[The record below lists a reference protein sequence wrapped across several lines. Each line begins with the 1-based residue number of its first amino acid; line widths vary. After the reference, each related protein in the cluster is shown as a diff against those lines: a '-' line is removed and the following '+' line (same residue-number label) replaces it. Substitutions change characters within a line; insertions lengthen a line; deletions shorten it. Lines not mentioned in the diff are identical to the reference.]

1 MTVVQVLGAVA
12 AVVASLGVIHKG
24 LLLPAYRWAN
34 RLEKT
39 MLFVEEQMKPNHGS
53 SLRDS
58 LDRIENRLTL
68 VETYITK
75 PD

>member
-1 MTVVQVLGAVA
+1 MTAIQVLGMVA
-12 AVVASLGVIHKG
+12 AAVASLGVIHRG
-24 LLLPAYRWAN
+24 LLLPVYRWA
-34 RLEKT
+34 RRIERA
-39 MLFVEEQMKPNHGS
+39 MGFVEEQMKPNSGS

>member
-1 MTVVQVLGAVA
+1 VTAIQILGMVA
-12 AVVASLGVIHKG
+12 AAVASLGVIHRG
-24 LLLPAYRWAN
+24 LLLPMYRWAK
-34 RLEKT
+34 RIEKA
-39 MLFVEEQMKPNHGS
+39 MGFVEEQMKPNSGS

-75 PD
+75 TD

>member
-1 MTVVQVLGAVA
+1 VSPVDWLGMVA
-12 AVVASLGVIHKG
+12 GAIVSIGIIHKAVIY
-24 LLLPAYRWAN
+24 PVYKWAR

-39 MLFVEEQMKPNHGS
+39 MSFVEEQMKPNHGS

-68 VETYITK
+68 VEAYITN
-75 PD
+75 PE

>member
-1 MTVVQVLGAVA
+1 MTVIQILGMVA
-12 AVVASLGVIHKG
+12 AGVASLGVIHRG
-24 LLLPAYRWAN
+24 LLLPMYRWAK
-34 RLEKT
+34 RIEKA
-39 MLFVEEQMKPNHGS
+39 MGFVEEQMKPNHGS

>member
-1 MTVVQVLGAVA
+1 VTVIQILGMVA
-12 AVVASLGVIHKG
+12 AGVASLGVIHRG
-24 LLLPAYRWAN
+24 LLLPMYRWAK
-34 RLEKT
+34 RIEKA
-39 MLFVEEQMKPNHGS
+39 MGFVEEQMKPNHGS

>member
-1 MTVVQVLGAVA
+1 VTAVQVLGAVA
-12 AVVASLGVIHKG
+12 AVVASCGVIYRG
-24 LLLPAYRWAN
+24 LLLPVHRWAN

-39 MLFVEEQMKPNHGS
+39 MGFVEEQMKPNSGS

>member
-1 MTVVQVLGAVA
+1 MVA
-12 AVVASLGVIHKG
+12 AAVASLGVIHRG
-24 LLLPAYRWAN
+24 LLLPAYRWAK
-34 RLEKT
+34 RIEKD
-39 MLFVEEQMKPNHGS
+39 MRFVEEQMRPNSGS

>member
-1 MTVVQVLGAVA
+1 VTAIQVLGAIA
-12 AVVASLGVIHKG
+12 AVVASCGVIYRG
-24 LLLPAYRWAN
+24 FLLPVHRWAN

-39 MLFVEEQMKPNHGS
+39 IGFVEEQMRPNSGS